1 VACKTLTC
9 RVHVV
14 FHGCKQYAGNVG
26 DAVYRHAGYNEWAET
41 NRIIVLYPQTQATLF
56 PVNPKGCFDWWGLSN
71 SLSRNAEFARKTGY
85 QISAVKAMLDRLAQN
100 YVASG
105 QNDTFGTPQY
115 FQGPD
120 TTANSVELG
129 WLPNNAAAGFNVYR
143 SSASTGPFTKLN
155 TTLVSGA
162 SFVDQQLSPNTTY
175 YYQVT
180 ALNTQGAES
189 APTATVAAVTAGD
202 PPACDAYFSDNIEHV
217 ANLRAY
223 VVLFEAFALGSND
236 DLGPYNDSTF
246 NELIKKGP
254 LNFSKMYC
262 P

>member
-1 VACKTLTC
+1 
-9 RVHVV
+9 
-14 FHGCKQYAGNVG
+14 
-26 DAVYRHAGYNEWAET
+26 
-41 NRIIVLYPQTQATLF
+41 
-56 PVNPKGCFDWWGLSN
+56 
-71 SLSRNAEFARKTGY
+71 
-85 QISAVKAMLDRLAQN
+85 
-100 YVASG
+100 
-105 QNDTFGTPQY
+105 
-115 FQGPD
+115 
-120 TTANSVELG
+120 
-129 WLPNNAAAGFNVYR
+129 
-143 SSASTGPFTKLN
+143 
-155 TTLVSGA
+155 
-162 SFVDQQLSPNTTY
+162 VDQQLSPNTTY